1 MKSLLNNIKGDKVL
15 WAIIAVLALFSFM
28 PVYSASSNLAYAGG
42 SGNTLKFLVKHGV
55 HLLLGFSIL
64 YGVHRIP
71 YRYFKGLSYIGLPIV
86 IVLLLVT
93 LLQGNTIGGANASR
107 WIRIPVVGMTF
118 QTSALASVV
127 LLTFVAG
134 YLARVL
140 EKKYSFKDSIL
151 PLWLPVALV
160 LMLILPANFST
171 AAIIFVMVATLV
183 FVGGYPLKYL
193 SVIILSGIVALA
205 LFVLVNKA
213 FPDLMSNRI
222 DTWISR
228 IESFMDKDAE
238 GNKTEK
244 YQIERAK
251 IAIATGGIIGKGPGK
266 SEQRNLLPQSSSDF
280 IYAIVV
286 EEFGLIGAFLILFA
300 YLMML
305 GRILII
311 SHQATDVYG
320 KLLVIGV
327 GLPIIFQA
335 FINMAVAVELFPV
348 TGQTLPLI
356 SSGGSSIWMT
366 CLALGIIISV
376 SAKQEP
382 KIKEDEELNPLDILS
397 ETI

>member
-1 MKSLLNNIKGDKVL
+1 MKSLINNIKGDKLL
-15 WAIIAVLALFSFM
+15 WAFIAILAIFSFI
-28 PVYSASSNLAYAGG
+28 PVYSASSNLAYVGG
-42 SGNTLKFLVKHGV
+42 EGNTLKFLVKHGV

-71 YRYFKGLSYIGLPIV
+71 YRYFKGLAYIGLPV
-86 IVLLLVT
+86 VVVLLLVT
-93 LLQGNTIGGANASR
+93 MLQGNTIGGANASR

-160 LMLILPANFST
+160 LILILPANFST
-171 AAIIFVMVATLV
+171 AAILFVMVATLV

-193 SVIILSGIVALA
+193 CVIILIGIVSLA
-205 LFVLVNKA
+205 MFVLVNKA
-213 FPDLMSNRI
+213 FPDLMPNRI

-228 IESFMDKDAE
+228 VESFMDKDSV

-251 IAIATGGIIGKGPGK
+251 IAIATGGVFGKGPGK

-286 EEFGLIGAFLILFA
+286 EEFGLLGAFVVLFV
-300 YLMML
+300 YLVML
-305 GRILII
+305 WRILVI
-311 SHQATDVYG
+311 SHKSTDVYG
-320 KLLVIGV
+320 KLLAIGV

-366 CLALGIIISV
+366 CLALGIVISV
-376 SAKQEP
+376 SAKQEL
-382 KIKEDEELNPLDILS
+382 KAKEAADLNPLDILS

>member
-15 WAIIAVLALFSFM
+15 WTIIAVLALFSFM
-28 PVYSASSNLAYAGG
+28 PVYSASSNLAYVGG

-71 YRYFKGLSYIGLPIV
+71 YKYFRGLSYIGLPIV
-86 IVLLLVT
+86 IILLLVT

-193 SVIILSGIVALA
+193 AIIILSGIVALA
-205 LFVLVNKA
+205 IFVLVNKA
-213 FPDLMSNRI
+213 FPDLMPNRI

-228 IESFMDKDAE
+228 VESFMDKDDE
-238 GNKTEK
+238 GNKSEK

-286 EEFGLIGAFLILFA
+286 EEFGLIGAFLILLA
-300 YLMML
+300 YLLML

-311 SHQATDVYG
+311 SHNAVDVYG

-366 CLALGIIISV
+366 CLALGIVISV

-382 KIKEDEELNPLDILS
+382 KKKSEEGLNPLDILS
-397 ETI
+397 ETL